1 MGVLHSSEALPS
13 LSSHWKCCYFSSSFS
28 AMATYIHPHP
38 ILPLL
43 LFFSIKMVVFDLPHI
58 FPGTSASLS
67 LVYVK
72 VSLQPVISQWTKGWN
87 GKWRTSWAFYI
98 RSKSIELSISCRAVF
113 ELADQQQFA
122 SGLTA
127 LHVTTTTTKKAATWV
142 RKEIHFLLERTS
154 WTHIIITDQM

>member
-43 LFFSIKMVVFDLPHI
+43 LLFFSIEMVVFDLPHI

-113 ELADQQQFA
+113 ELADQQQFTF
-122 SGLTA
+122 GLTA
-127 LHVTTTTTKKAATWV
+127 LHVTTTTTTTKSSHLSKK
-142 RKEIHFLLERTS
+142 RNSFLDLAGK
-154 WTHIIITDQM
+154 D